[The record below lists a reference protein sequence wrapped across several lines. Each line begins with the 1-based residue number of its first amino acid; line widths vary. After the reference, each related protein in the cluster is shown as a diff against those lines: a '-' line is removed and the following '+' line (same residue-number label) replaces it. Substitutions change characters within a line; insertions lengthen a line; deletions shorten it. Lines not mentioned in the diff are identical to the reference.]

1 MPATVPDLASVA
13 CTIWQSML
21 NMELTPADGAAS
33 PEGHLVIGCVQLSGS
48 WSGTIQLVCSA
59 EMARTSVAAMMQM
72 QASDLGDS
80 DINDGLGELAN
91 MVGGSVK
98 NTLPAPTVLS
108 PPMVVNGA
116 DVTMALPRSK
126 RIGHSTLCVGEHLLQ
141 VNLYQAE

>member
-1 MPATVPDLASVA
+1 MPATVPDLANVA

-21 NMELTPADGAAS
+21 SIELTPAADAAALK
-33 PEGHLVIGCVQLSGS
+33 GHLVIGCVQLSGS

-59 EMARTSVAAMMQM
+59 GMARASVAAMMQM
-72 QASDLGDS
+72 EAADLGDS

-98 NTLPAPTVLS
+98 NGLPAPTVLS
-108 PPMVVNGA
+108 PPMVVNGE
-116 DVTMALPRSK
+116 DVTMSMPHST
-126 RIGHSTLCVGEHLLQ
+126 RIGHTTLHLGGQLLQ